1 MANHT
6 GVLLGT
12 VQKWANGQPDVY
24 IISEEGHK
32 IYTQKLLITFYS
44 HTLNSILNG
53 GFDNEIQGVTIP
65 ASSSSIVNL
74 LKVLATGI
82 AITKN
87 KLDLTD
93 VSKTAEAMGISME
106 NWQIGVK
113 NNRAKP
119 SGGQPSSS
127 TNDKNP
133 KLVKKNAKKVAD
145 GTMKEEPLEESSQ
158 DKIVKKHSCPECGKQ
173 FGRKDHLNR
182 HALTHSKSKDALS
195 NQMTKVQDPDYVED
209 SDLVVHVKQE
219 QLSAEE
225 DRQIESE
232 NANQHG
238 TDNNQIGNDQV
249 ADDESI
255 ITDGMIGEEN
265 ESTIQEGDGEMS
277 EGIIA
282 SKEGDA
288 TFPCGQCDKIFKN
301 RTHLTRHE
309 AVHSGI
315 RFDCDKCSSTFSRK
329 DKLNAHMRKKH
340 SQTDDKPSSQDNM
353 VEPESV
359 ADTASTEVCDDVNEK
374 INTMETDSLPKFE
387 CPYCQDLVEDLADHC
402 LAAHSTVDES

>member
-1 MANHT
+1 M
-6 GVLLGT
+6 GVLMGT

-119 SGGQPSSS
+119 SGGQAANQP
-127 TNDKNP
+127 TTG
-133 KLVKKNAKKVAD
+133 KNAKQVKKKAKKG
-145 GTMKEEPLEESSQ
+145 GTDVSMKEELYKDSSKEKT
-158 DKIVKKHSCPECGKQ
+158 DKKHSCPDCGKQ

-182 HALTHSKSKDALS
+182 HALTHSGVSYPCNICGSSFKRKDVLS
-195 NQMTKVQDPDYVED
+195 NHMSKVHDTDYVED
-209 SDLVVHVKQE
+209 SDTVVHVKQE
-219 QLSAEE
+219 QFISEE
-225 DRQIESE
+225 DGLHDTEVI
-232 NANQHG
+232 ANQQG
-238 TDNNQIGNDQV
+238 SDADRFEDDQV
-249 ADDESI
+249 DN
-255 ITDGMIGEEN
+255 GEGLVIDVMRGVEN
-265 ESTIQEGDGEMS
+265 ESTTQVGDVEMPD
-277 EGIIA
+277 GNDVGT
-282 SKEGDA
+282 EGDA
-288 TFPCGQCDKIFKN
+288 NFPCGQCDKKFKN

-315 RFDCDKCSSTFSRK
+315 RLNCDKCSSTFSRK

-340 SQTDDKPSSQDNM
+340 SQTDDENLDSHDNG
-353 VEPESV
+353 VAVDQENDAEADEASV
-359 ADTASTEVCDDVNEK
+359 AIEDSAAAFEVNTDENEEVDS
-374 INTMETDSLPKFE
+374 MESDSIPPF
-387 CPYCQDLVEDLADHC
+387 
-402 LAAHSTVDES
+402 

>member
-1 MANHT
+1 MAKHT
-6 GVLLGT
+6 GVLMGT

-44 HTLNSILNG
+44 STLNSILNG
-53 GFDNEIQGVTIP
+53 GVDNEIQGVSIP

-93 VSKTAEAMGISME
+93 VSKTAEAMGICME

-119 SGGQPSSS
+119 SGGQGDQPSS
-127 TNDKNP
+127 TNNKNP
-133 KLVKKNAKKVAD
+133 KPVKKKAANS
-145 GTMKEEPLEESSQ
+145 TMKTEESLEESSQ

-182 HALTHSKSKDALS
+182 HALIHSKSKDAPI
-195 NQMTKVQDPDYVED
+195 NQVNKVHDTDHVED
-209 SDLVVHVKQE
+209 SDPVVHVKQE
-219 QLSAEE
+219 LVIAE
-225 DRQIESE
+225 DDVQMESE
-232 NANQHG
+232 NANQQG
-238 TDNNQIGNDQV
+238 SDNDEIVNEQIANG
-249 ADDESI
+249 ESTI
-255 ITDGMIGEEN
+255 NDGMTGVED
-265 ESTIQEGDGEMS
+265 ESTIQEGDDEMS
-277 EGIIA
+277 EENHA
-282 SKEGDA
+282 STEGTA
-288 TFPCGQCDKIFKN
+288 GFPCGQCDKIFKS
-301 RTHLTRHE
+301 RKHLTRHE

-315 RFDCDKCSSTFSRK
+315 RLDCDKCSSTFSRK

-340 SQTDDKPSSQDNM
+340 SQTDDDKPSSLDN
-353 VEPESV
+353 VFEPDS
-359 ADTASTEVCDDVNEK
+359 TAVCDDVNEEV
-374 INTMETDSLPKFE
+374 NTIEADSLPKFE

-402 LAAHSTVDES
+402 LASHSTVDES

>member
-119 SGGQPSSS
+119 SGGQAANQP
-127 TNDKNP
+127 TNG
-133 KLVKKNAKKVAD
+133 KNAKQVKKKVNNVAAD
-145 GTMKEEPLEESSQ
+145 VSMKEELDKDSSQ
-158 DKIVKKHSCPECGKQ
+158 EKTDKKYSCPDCGKL

-182 HALTHSKSKDALS
+182 HALTHSGVSYPCNICGSSFKRKDALS
-195 NQMTKVQDPDYVED
+195 NHMSKVHDTDYVED
-209 SDLVVHVKQE
+209 SDPVVHVKQE
-219 QLSAEE
+219 QFISE
-225 DRQIESE
+225 DGINDTEIVNQQSLYNDKFE
-232 NANQHG
+232 NG
-238 TDNNQIGNDQV
+238 QV
-249 ADDESI
+249 ANDEGL
-255 ITDGMIGEEN
+255 ITNDMTGVDN
-265 ESTIQEGDGEMS
+265 ESTNQEGDVQMS
-277 EGIIA
+277 DGYNANIEVNAA
-282 SKEGDA
+282 SS
-288 TFPCGQCDKIFKN
+288 FPCGQCDKVFKS
-301 RTHLTRHE
+301 RTHLSRHE

-315 RFDCDKCSSTFSRK
+315 RLSCDKCSSTFSRK
-329 DKLNAHMRKKH
+329 DKLNAHVRKKH
-340 SQTDDKPSSQDNM
+340 SQTDDEKLNSQDNVFDPIND
-353 VEPESV
+353 VETDEASV
-359 ADTASTEVCDDVNEK
+359 AIEESAASELKADEDEEVNSMKSQV
-374 INTMETDSLPKFE
+374 
-387 CPYCQDLVEDLADHC
+387 
-402 LAAHSTVDES
+402 